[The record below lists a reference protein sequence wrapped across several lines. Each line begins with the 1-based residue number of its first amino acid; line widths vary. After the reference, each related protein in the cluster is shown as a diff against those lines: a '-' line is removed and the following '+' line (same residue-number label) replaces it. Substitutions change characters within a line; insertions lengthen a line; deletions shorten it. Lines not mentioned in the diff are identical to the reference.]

1 MSRTGSTLCLLL
13 VLLLMPGCKG
23 EAPPPSAPQGAPKG
37 LAPLGA
43 PGATDPGTDRIRTL
57 KGRLNGDP
65 RNVELLGALADA
77 YFEARRY
84 PEAIPLYERAL
95 AIAPGDADLL
105 NDLGLSRF
113 YLGKG
118 ADALAA
124 VTAATEA
131 DPAFKHAWLS
141 KGFILL
147 SMGRL
152 DEAVA
157 PLNKVK
163 ELDPAGP
170 LAETADDFL
179 EKIEA
184 ARGEPPREPPAR

>member
-1 MSRTGSTLCLLL
+1 MLL

-23 EAPPPSAPQGAPKG
+23 DDAHPAAPRGAPKG
-37 LAPLGA
+37 LDPLGA
-43 PGATDPGTDRIRTL
+43 PTAADSGTDRIRTL
-57 KGRLNGDP
+57 TARLNEDP

-84 PEAIPLYERAL
+84 PEAIPIYEQAL

-105 NDLGLSRF
+105 NDLGLSLF

-118 ADALAA
+118 AEALAA

-141 KGFILL
+141 TGFILL

-163 ELDPAGP
+163 ELDPNGP
-170 LAETADDFL
+170 LAETADGFL
-179 EKIEA
+179 EAVEA
-184 ARGEPPREPPAR
+184 ARAEPPREPAAR

>member
-1 MSRTGSTLCLLL
+1 MSRPGPVLCLLL
-13 VLLLMPGCKG
+13 ALTAALGCKG
-23 EAPPPSAPQGAPKG
+23 EDATPAAPGKAPKG

-43 PGATDPGTDRIRTL
+43 QAPTGPAQDKIEAL
-57 KGRLNGDP
+57 KARLAAEPDDAL
-65 RNVELLGALADA
+65 LLGGLADA

-95 AIAPGDADLL
+95 TLAPGDADVL
-105 NDLGLSRF
+105 NDLGLSKF
-113 YLGKG
+113 YVGDN
-118 ADALAA
+118 DAALTS

-131 DPAFKHAWLS
+131 DPSFKHAWLS

-157 PLNKVK
+157 PLHKVK

-170 LAETADDFL
+170 LSKTADGFL
-179 EKIEA
+179 ETIEA
-184 ARGEPPREPPAR
+184 ARKASPEAPPG